1 MFSVKKPLNLALKS
15 PVLSSSAIRK
25 RILEVGIIKREVKN
39 KVKLNSILD
48 VWLAGSRLF
57 KI

>member
-1 MFSVKKPLNLALKS
+1 MFSVKKSLNLVLKS
-15 PVLSSSAIRK
+15 PILSSSAIRK
-25 RILEVGIIKREVKN
+25 RILEVGIVKREVKN

>member
-1 MFSVKKPLNLALKS
+1 MFSVKKPLNLVLKS
-15 PVLSSSAIRK
+15 PILSSSAIRK
-25 RILEVGIIKREVKN
+25 RILEVGIVKREVKN